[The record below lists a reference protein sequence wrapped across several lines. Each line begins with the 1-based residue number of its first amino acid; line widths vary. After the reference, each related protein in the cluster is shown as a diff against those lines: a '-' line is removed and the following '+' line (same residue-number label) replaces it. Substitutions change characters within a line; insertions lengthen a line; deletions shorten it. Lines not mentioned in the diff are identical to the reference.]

1 MRPSTPNAP
10 STTPAV
16 PELSAAATTVARRPA
31 GDSGSS
37 RAEKARS
44 RPFAVGIRLASASV
58 PASWPGVSKW
68 GNSTSASGFPRAAS
82 RIDFSTSGA
91 MRPSFAA
98 STLVESS
105 RSSGPTGT
113 SWRPGMFGAPGLC
126 AATKTAGT
134 PARRRE
140 ANESA
145 SRDAEST
152 HCRSSTTI
160 SVGPSSAAAARSP
173 SVATPTAKRSKAPG
187 GTERKRRRQ
196 GGSLGLRERVET
208 VQYRRQH
215 VDERRIGE
223 IGLGLHSG
231 RLENRH
237 LTRVLD
243 QAPAGV
249 SSCRCQARLPG
260 RTPLRHRLARRRAP
274 SQASRTPPRGR
285 TASSASLGLSPA
297 RAGRRAPMVEDGA
310 FSLVVP
316 AARHRPARARN
327 LYERTDL
334 DRSGEPA
341 VAVAKPRD
349 SPGASGAG

>member
-1 MRPSTPNAP
+1 MCSRPSDSTSLRSRSVSPSAPNAP

-44 RPFAVGIRLASASV
+44 RPFAVGIRSASASV

-98 STLVESS
+98 STRVESS

-113 SWRPGMFGAPGLC
+113 SWRPGMFGAPGRC
-126 AATKTAGT
+126 AATKTART

-187 GTERKRRRQ
+187 GPSASAADKAAAWASGSASRRC
-196 GGSLGLRERVET
+196 ST
-208 VQYRRQH
+208 
-215 VDERRIGE
+215 
-223 IGLGLHSG
+223 
-231 RLENRH
+231 
-237 LTRVLD
+237 
-243 QAPAGV
+243 GV
-249 SSCRCQARLPG
+249 STSM
-260 RTPLRHRLARRRAP
+260 
-274 SQASRTPPRGR
+274 
-285 TASSASLGLSPA
+285 SAA
-297 RAGRRAPMVEDGA
+297 
-310 FSLVVP
+310 
-316 AARHRPARARN
+316 
-327 LYERTDL
+327 
-334 DRSGEPA
+334 
-341 VAVAKPRD
+341 
-349 SPGASGAG
+349 